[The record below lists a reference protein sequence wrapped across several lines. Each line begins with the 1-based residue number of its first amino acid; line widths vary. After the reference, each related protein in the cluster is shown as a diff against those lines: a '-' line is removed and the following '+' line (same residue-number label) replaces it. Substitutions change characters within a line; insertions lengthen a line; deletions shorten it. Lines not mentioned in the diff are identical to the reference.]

1 MMYRRLRN
9 CDKVNQAVA
18 VRTGVE
24 EAAVVLGASA
34 VITGNRVVAINSG
47 VVVVTAAAL
56 VDTMVGAAATTL
68 GVLGGQWVRGMV
80 ADNPL

>member
-1 MMYRRLRN
+1 MMYRRSRN
-9 CDKVNQAVA
+9 RDEMNQVVA

-47 VVVVTAAAL
+47 VVVVTAASRAG
-56 VDTMVGAAATTL
+56 TIVGAAAATL
-68 GVLGGQWVRGMV
+68 GALGGQ
-80 ADNPL
+80 